1 MNEKNLVTIDEI
13 KDLIRADR
21 IRPSD
26 IFDVAQLRECIRDQ
40 EAMAR
45 ARAEEHEKILA
56 EGEKSIADGKRF
68 QAAMD
73 AIDGKGGDKAE
84 GGDAELDKY
93 LDPKKN
99 PMIKIGD

>member
-21 IRPSD
+21 ISPSD

-40 EAMAR
+40 EAIAR
-45 ARAEEHEKILA
+45 AREEEHKKVLA
-56 EGEKSIADGKRF
+56 EGDKAIADGKRF
-68 QAAMD
+68 KAAMD
-73 AIDGKGGDKAE
+73 AIDGKGGDKADK

-93 LDPKKN
+93 LDPAKN
-99 PMIKIGD
+99 PFIKTD